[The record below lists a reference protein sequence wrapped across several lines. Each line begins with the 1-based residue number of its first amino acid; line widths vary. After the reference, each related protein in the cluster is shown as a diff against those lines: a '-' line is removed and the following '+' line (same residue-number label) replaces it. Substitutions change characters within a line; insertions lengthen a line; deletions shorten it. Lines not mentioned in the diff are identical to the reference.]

1 MYWRLARLR
10 RFSVSSGRSSTGRVD
25 TCYFDPEDW
34 AIRFIAVVRATDGG
48 ESTTMLVSPLS
59 FSHVAVGKERIE
71 LIDDWRGTPVRGLP
85 TFLSPRETGR
95 AVRQCRLPSFWC
107 GSGVWGDYR
116 TPSPLRRDAAHGRTV
131 AVAGQPPPALYP
143 HTVPLGREVFCID
156 GRLGVVSDLL
166 IDINAWR
173 IRYFI
178 VWVMAPG
185 ERGEALLSPFWVNGP
200 PQKTRIT
207 APMTTGTIVRGPTF
221 VPEELEPLDEQILAH
236 YYGFLRD

>member
-1 MYWRLARLR
+1 
-10 RFSVSSGRSSTGRVD
+10 
-25 TCYFDPEDW
+25 
-34 AIRFIAVVRATDGG
+34 
-48 ESTTMLVSPLS
+48 MLVSPVS
-59 FSHVAVGKERIE
+59 FSRVCVGKERIE
-71 LIDDWRGTPVRGLP
+71 LVDDWRGCPVREVP
-85 TFLSPRETGR
+85 AFLSPRETAG
-95 AVRQCRLPSFWC
+95 AVRRCRVPSFWS

-116 TPSPLRRDAAHGRTV
+116 TPSPLRREAARRRYAT
-131 AVAGQPPPALYP
+131 AVDTPPPVLYP

-166 IDINAWR
+166 IDVNAWR

-178 VWVMAPG
+178 VWLMAPG

-236 YYGFLRD
+236 YYGFLTD